1 MRAPPNVTPPI
12 LSCWT
17 TTSEVGV
24 VGTAVKAESF
34 QHSITFCCY
43 ATKQMAAEGQTGK
56 MVSDMEVHMKKWCVT
71 ELFHVEKIAAVDLAE
86 HLWRP
91 NSECEHSEAVDSVF
105 QQ

>member
-1 MRAPPNVTPPI
+1 M
-12 LSCWT
+12 L
-17 TTSEVGV
+17 
-24 VGTAVKAESF
+24 
-34 QHSITFCCY
+34 
-43 ATKQMAAEGQTGK
+43 QMAAEGQSDK
-56 MVSDMEVHMKKWCVT
+56 MASGIEMHMKQWYVT